1 MTYNGFTY
9 QSEGMTG
16 HRGVFVY
23 YEIYLDVVFVT
34 NLFMDYVLLR
44 LVGGFL
50 DCRSSRMRSLAGA
63 AIGALMACLLLFL
76 PTDSF
81 FPSSILLQGLT
92 VVLMAKVGC
101 QVKTGS
107 MLVKAI
113 VALYLTAFLCGGFWE
128 AISDGSEMDLKTFL
142 LFTACSYLLF
152 TCISIGYD
160 YVQIK
165 RKHIYPVRLGYDG
178 KYTDLYGLYDTG
190 NVLTDMASAK
200 PVSIIGKEVLE
211 ELLSEET
218 WDRLRHFQEKSG
230 ELEYTALSK
239 MQPHF
244 LPYRT
249 IGNEG
254 MLLAVTLEDLCIHT
268 PREVVHI
275 PNPMVAISLNPSA
288 LGAEYQMILNSKL
301 LYRKI

>member
-1 MTYNGFTY
+1 M
-9 QSEGMTG
+9 
-16 HRGVFVY
+16 Y

-50 DCRSSRMRSLAGA
+50 DCKSSRIYSLAGA

-92 VVLMAKVGC
+92 AVMMTKVGC

-128 AISDGSEMDLKTFL
+128 AISDGSQMDLKTFL
-142 LFTACSYLLF
+142 LFTGCSYLFF

-165 RKHIYPVRLGYDG
+165 RKHIYPVRLGYG
-178 KYTDLYGLYDTG
+178 GQSISLYGLYDTG
-190 NVLTDMASAK
+190 NVLVDMAAKK
-200 PVSIIGKEVLE
+200 PVSIVGKEVME
-211 ELLSEET
+211 KLLSEEM
-218 WDRLRHFQEKSG
+218 WDRLRHFQEESG
-230 ELEYTALSK
+230 ELEYTTLQE
-239 MQPHF
+239 MHPHF

-268 PREVVHI
+268 PQEVVHI
-275 PNPMVAISLNPSA
+275 SNPVVAISLNPSA
-288 LGAEYQMILNSKL
+288 LEAEYQMILNSKL
-301 LYRKI
+301 LYCKN